1 MGRQFR
7 DKITV
12 GRRIQRLKNGD
23 IYVLER
29 TTKYDP
35 VTKKTITLGQ
45 KLLGKIVKG
54 TTEMI
59 PTRPKRPD
67 GFKFELATRKHTGVT
82 DILDFVG
89 RDSNID
95 ADVRKAFP
103 QGGVADKILS
113 IARYWIATGGQTLP
127 RMAAWQVMHD
137 APYPGTMSD
146 DMIGDLFQQ
155 VGVDEGGI
163 QEFFRLRASRL
174 GIDPV
179 IAYDSTTI
187 STYSENLHEARQ
199 GFNKD
204 GDGLNTIKL
213 LTLYSVKDREPIA
226 FAKQPGNVPDV
237 ISVGNAI
244 TQLETLGI
252 AKPLIVTDNG
262 YTSESN
268 MAEFALRNQKF
279 LTLVDTDV
287 KWVRETIDKLQDELD
302 GAEGVCPFDTDIC
315 GAMFTREH
323 MFSRTRR
330 RSRGDKEAGAEEYFS
345 KRLYIHVFRSPD
357 VRCKR
362 ESAFQ
367 RRLFKVKEQ
376 LESGVKLTDGAMRWA
391 NRYMSVSTQGRGG
404 NPKVTFKN
412 EAVREA
418 RKYFGYFA
426 LATNQTMDRFEA
438 LRNYRL
444 RERIEEHFG
453 MDKRYFDGKRTRL
466 WKADA
471 LRGRQFVQFVGLC
484 YLSKFR
490 RMVDD
495 VSESLGVIKS
505 GMTKEQLRLEKSLGD
520 WLRGRSTVDIFDWF
534 DCVETTE
541 VNTEAGKFRWS
552 TESIR
557 RDQLFLE
564 RLGIVKP
571 ADQAVTATSSTA
583 GTAQ

>member
-1 MGRQFR
+1 
-7 DKITV
+7 
-12 GRRIQRLKNGD
+12 
-23 IYVLER
+23 
-29 TTKYDP
+29 
-35 VTKKTITLGQ
+35 
-45 KLLGKIVKG
+45 
-54 TTEMI
+54 
-59 PTRPKRPD
+59 
-67 GFKFELATRKHTGVT
+67 
-82 DILDFVG
+82 
-89 RDSNID
+89 
-95 ADVRKAFP
+95 
-103 QGGVADKILS
+103 
-113 IARYWIATGGQTLP
+113 
-127 RMAAWQVMHD
+127 MHD

-146 DMIGDLFQQ
+146 DVIGDLFQQ

-174 GIDPV
+174 GTDPV
-179 IAYDSTTI
+179 VAYDSTTV

-204 GDGLNTIKL
+204 GDGLETIKL
-213 LTLYSVKDREPIA
+213 LTLYSVRDREPVA

-244 TQLETLGI
+244 TQLEALGI
-252 AKPLIVTDNG
+252 AKPLVVTDNG

-287 KWVRETIDKLQDELD
+287 KWVRETVDELQDELD
-302 GAEGVCPFDTDIC
+302 GAEGVCPFDTDVC
-315 GAMFTREH
+315 GATLMREH
-323 MFSRTRR
+323 VFSKTRK
-330 RSRGDKEAGAEEYFS
+330 RGRGGKAAGAEERFT
-345 KRLYIHVFRSPD
+345 KRLYVHVFRSPD

-367 RRLFKVKEQ
+367 RRLFKMKEQ
-376 LESGVKLTDGAMRWA
+376 LESGVELKEGAMRWA
-391 NRYMSVSTQGRGG
+391 SRYMSVSTQGRGG
-404 NPKVTFKN
+404 VPKVTFKN

-418 RKYFGYFA
+418 RRYFGYFA
-426 LATNQTMDRFEA
+426 LATNQAMDRFEA

-453 MDKRYFDGKRTRL
+453 MDKRYFDGRRTRL

-484 YLSKFR
+484 YLSRFR

-495 VSESLGVIKS
+495 VSESLGVIRP
-505 GMTKEQLRLEKSLGD
+505 GMTKEQLRLEKALGD

-534 DCVETTE
+534 DCIETTE
-541 VNTEAGKFRWS
+541 VKTEAGKFRWS

-564 RLGIVKP
+564 RLGVVKP
-571 ADQAVTATSSTA
+571 AVQAAAPGVAA
-583 GTAQ
+583 GAAQ

>member
-7 DKITV
+7 DKVTV

-23 IYVLER
+23 VYVLER

-35 VTKKTITLGQ
+35 ATKKTITLGQ
-45 KLLGKIVKG
+45 KLLGKIVRG
-54 TTEMI
+54 TTEMV
-59 PTRPKRPD
+59 PTRAKRSD
-67 GFKFELATRKHTGVT
+67 GCKSASATRKHTGVT
-82 DILDFVG
+82 DILEFVG

-127 RMAAWQVMHD
+127 RMAAWQAMHD

-174 GIDPV
+174 GTDPV
-179 IAYDSTTI
+179 VAYDSTTV

-204 GDGLNTIKL
+204 GDGLDTIKL
-213 LTLYSVKDREPIA
+213 LTLYSVRDREPVA

-244 TQLETLGI
+244 TQLEALGI
-252 AKPLIVTDNG
+252 AKPLVVTDNG
-262 YTSESN
+262 YASESN

-287 KWVRETIDKLQDELD
+287 KWVRKTVDKLQDELD
-302 GAEGVCPFDTDIC
+302 GAEGVCPFDTDVC
-315 GAMFTREH
+315 GATLMQDHEFSKTRK
-323 MFSRTRR
+323 RG
-330 RSRGDKEAGAEEYFS
+330 RGDKAAGEEERFT
-345 KRLYIHVFRSPD
+345 KRLYVHVFRSPD

-376 LESGVKLTDGAMRWA
+376 LESGVELKEGAMRWA
-391 NRYMSVSTQGRGG
+391 SRYVSVSTQGRGG
-404 NPKVTFKN
+404 IPKVTFKN

-426 LATNQTMDRFEA
+426 LATNQAMDRFEA

-453 MDKRYFDGKRTRL
+453 MDKRYFDGRRTRL

-495 VSESLGVIKS
+495 VSESLGVS
-505 GMTKEQLRLEKSLGD
+505 GPDKTKEQLRLEKALGD

-534 DCVETTE
+534 DCIETTE
-541 VNTEAGKFRWS
+541 VKTEAGKFRWS

-557 RDQLFLE
+557 RDRLFLE
-564 RLGIVKP
+564 RLGVVKP
-571 ADQAVTATSSTA
+571 EAYAETAASAATGA
-583 GTAQ
+583 AQ